1 MFCRDKW
8 FQTLGFDDHLMAR
21 TKGKVDQRGANEVGT
36 LEDSGAATS
45 ASGAGTTRT

>member
-1 MFCRDKW
+1 
-8 FQTLGFDDHLMAR
+8 MAR